1 MQPALHSSRSRVFMN
16 GNSQAVRIPQQF
28 RLDTDQVEIFRNL
41 DGDLVLHAL
50 PAAPAKRGTAL
61 LKALNAFDA
70 EFVEAL
76 ELGQREQA
84 PMQERESL

>member
-61 LKALNAFDA
+61 LKVLGAFDP
-70 EFVEAL
+70 EFIVAL
-76 ELGQREQA
+76 HEGQREQA
-84 PMQERESL
+84 PMQERDDL

>member
-1 MQPALHSSRSRVFMN
+1 MQPALHSTRSRVFMN

-50 PAAPAKRGTAL
+50 PAMPAKRGTAL
-61 LKALNAFDA
+61 LKALSAFDQ
-70 EFVEAL
+70 EFIAAL
-76 ELGQREQA
+76 QEGQREQA
-84 PMQERESL
+84 PMQERDSL